1 MADAALAGREAGA
14 VRSARGLRALWRGEL
29 PLRFVFWICNVAVH
43 FVVNAARAAI
53 EWWGGHALDE
63 SDAFRGVL
71 DLFAVVL
78 IVLYAV
84 YTVVAWVG
92 LWRSAGRYRGRRLWR
107 VLARLS
113 VVASVAS
120 TGAALGA
127 EVFLTELR

>member
-1 MADAALAGREAGA
+1 M
-14 VRSARGLRALWRGEL
+14 RSGHGLRALWRGEL
-29 PLRFVFWICNVAVH
+29 PLRVVFWICNVAVH
-43 FVVNAARAAI
+43 VVVNAVLAAI

-63 SDAFRGVL
+63 PDAFRGAL

-107 VLARLS
+107 VLA
-113 VVASVAS
+113 SVAS
-120 TGAALGA
+120 AGAALGA
-127 EVFLTELR
+127 VVFLTELGWTFLPT